1 VEGDVEKIEPP
12 RRCKM
17 TKPILVVEDE
27 KVMQEALKDWLET
40 SGFEVD
46 TAGDGEQALEK
57 ITHEDYGVV
66 VLDLKLPGKDGVQVL
81 KEATAQRPH
90 LKAIII
96 TAYPSVE
103 TAVETMKVGAVDY
116 LTKPFAPEDL
126 ERLIEETIGAPTV
139 KAEAE
144 AEVIVEQAP
153 EIVTIAEEEVPL
165 HLEGGKELFKKGQY
179 AEALREF
186 EAVKRASPADIEAR
200 IWVQKAKVA
209 LGEPGVAVAEAE
221 EGEAKPKECLWMRMG
236 MVSYRLCTRNYDCL
250 GCEFD
255 QMMQEK
261 MAQES
266 PEVTEAIEK
275 LKALPGSQR
284 MCRYV
289 LKGDVSHRFCT
300 RLYQCAGCEFAQTME
315 DALEQKQAKLAVRRE
330 ALRKKEQAKA

>member
-1 VEGDVEKIEPP
+1 
-12 RRCKM
+12 M

-27 KVMQEALKDWLET
+27 KVMQEALKDWLVT
-40 SGFEVD
+40 SGFEVA
-46 TAGDGEQALEK
+46 TAGDGEEALEM
-57 ITHEDYGVV
+57 IAHEDYGVV

-81 KEATAQRPH
+81 KEATVQRPH
-90 LKAIII
+90 LRAIII

-116 LTKPFAPEDL
+116 LTKPFAPEAL
-126 ERLIEETIGAPTV
+126 EKLIEETIGAPAV
-139 KAEAE
+139 KAEPE
-144 AEVIVEQAP
+144 AAVEEAP
-153 EIVTIAEEEVPL
+153 AIVTIAEEEVPL

-261 MAQES
+261 VAQES

-330 ALRKKEQAKA
+330 ALRKKEKAKG